1 MPSKIYQFDPCK
13 PDFLTNLSTVKF
25 NDDQVKLPDKNRGF
39 VSNYVNL
46 SPVQNES
53 CKMLKMEGLWT
64 VHFKLTTAPSGPA
77 ANVNRPSTFAK
88 RSLDFIWA
96 VKSTQYGPPNLT
108 VHFKLPVLDWYQIW
122 AFHKRAVTWS
132 VTWHVTWSHLLVKPR
147 ILNRKRF

>member
-64 VHFKLTTAPSGPA
+64 VHFKLKNSALWTS
-77 ANVNRPSTFAK
+77 R
-88 RSLDFIWA
+88 
-96 VKSTQYGPPNLT
+96 QCEQT
-108 VHFKLPVLDWYQIW
+108 VHFRKTFARLHLSRQINPIW
-122 AFHKRAVTWS
+122 AA
-132 VTWHVTWSHLLVKPR
+132 
-147 ILNRKRF
+147 